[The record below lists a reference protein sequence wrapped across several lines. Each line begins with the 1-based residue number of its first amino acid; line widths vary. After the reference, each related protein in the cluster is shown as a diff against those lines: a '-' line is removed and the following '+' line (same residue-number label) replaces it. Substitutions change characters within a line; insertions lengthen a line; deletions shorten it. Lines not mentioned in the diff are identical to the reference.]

1 MVCLGNICRSPMA
14 EGLLRDLAAQKE
26 INLEID
32 SAGTGDWHRGEAP
45 DERAVRQMEMRGHDI
60 SQLRARQIQGE
71 DLDRFDVIFTMDAS
85 NYQNVLKLAQTEAQR
100 QKVRMFLN
108 EAWPDQNRQ
117 VPDPW
122 FGGEEGFE
130 QVYFLLERACEA
142 FLQDLEP

>member
-1 MVCLGNICRSPMA
+1 MA

-26 INLEID
+26 IGLEID
-32 SAGTGDWHRGEAP
+32 SAGTGDWHQGEPP

-60 SQLRARQIQGE
+60 SQLRARQIQTE

-108 EAWPDQNRQ
+108 EAWPGQNRQ

>member
-1 MVCLGNICRSPMA
+1 MA

-26 INLEID
+26 IGLEID
-32 SAGTGDWHRGEAP
+32 SAGTGDWHQGEPP

-60 SQLRARQIQGE
+60 SQLRARQIQTE

-85 NYQNVLKLAQTEAQR
+85 NYQNVLKLAQTEEQR

-108 EAWPDQNRQ
+108 EAWSGQNRQ

>member
-1 MVCLGNICRSPMA
+1 MA

-26 INLEID
+26 IGLEID
-32 SAGTGDWHRGEAP
+32 SAGTGDWHQGEPP

-60 SQLRARQIQGE
+60 SPLRARQIQTE
-71 DLDRFDVIFTMDAS
+71 DLNRFDLIFTMDAS
-85 NYQNVLKLAQTEAQR
+85 NYQNVLKLAQTEAQK
-100 QKVRMFLN
+100 QKIRMFLN

-142 FLQDLEP
+142 FLQKLEP

>member
-1 MVCLGNICRSPMA
+1 MA

-32 SAGTGDWHRGEAP
+32 SAGTGNWHRGEAP